1 MDIANQVMIE
11 NFPEL
16 ILRNCPKEI
25 LEQYPKE
32 LFKEDL
38 QKILKNEDFKFH
50 FKARIANEFILK
62 NGKKFVADISIDT
75 SENIIINI
83 EFQSY
88 IINYERETIFNM
100 YQAFLHNEHQKH
112 VFTIVFSMTY
122 DKHELLTHKINQ
134 IDGFTMLI
142 ISLKALNQKQTLNN
156 SLNKILNNISLS
168 DKEKALLLLSPMM
181 DSDNKIAKLNEII
194 NIVDDINNLSKK
206 EYEDM
211 INILWLYVENW
222 CKEEIKENGDEDM
235 VILTKSAQKL
245 KDKYIEEGI
254 GMAISAITMI
264 NNGSSIED
272 ICKDTGLTKT
282 QINQLCGS
290 K

>member
-50 FKARIANEFILK
+50 FKARVANEFILK

-156 SLNKILNNISLS
+156 SLNKILNNI
-168 DKEKALLLLSPMM
+168 
-181 DSDNKIAKLNEII
+181 AKLNEII